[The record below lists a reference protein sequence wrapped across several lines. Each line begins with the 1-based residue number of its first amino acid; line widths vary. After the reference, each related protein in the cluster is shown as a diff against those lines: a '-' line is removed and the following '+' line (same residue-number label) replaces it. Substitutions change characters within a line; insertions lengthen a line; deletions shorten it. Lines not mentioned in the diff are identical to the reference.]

1 MGGDRKTKTENKE
14 EKSKYEEGD
23 GEKGTETLKHE
34 DRGNEAKIRKSIKRK
49 REKQH
54 KNKGNGEQNNNR
66 QRDKTRKQGKKK
78 Q

>member
-1 MGGDRKTKTENKE
+1 MRR
-14 EKSKYEEGD
+14 GD
-23 GEKGTETLKHE
+23 GVKGTETLKHE
-34 DRGNEAKIRKSIKRK
+34 DRGNEAKIRKSIKRE

>member
-1 MGGDRKTKTENKE
+1 M
-14 EKSKYEEGD
+14 
-23 GEKGTETLKHE
+23 KGTETLKHE
-34 DRGNEAKIRKSIKRK
+34 DRGNEAKIRKSIKRE